1 MLFRSLPGVVAA
13 SALAFILSF
22 DEVVISLFVVG
33 PRLSTLPVELFRYVE
48 GRTDPMVAALSTVLI
63 LATVSAV
70 LVVERSVGVMRALGR

>member
-1 MLFRSLPGVVAA
+1 MLPGVIAA

-63 LATVSAV
+63 LATIAAV
-70 LVVERSVGVMRALGR
+70 LIVERSVGMMRALGR